1 MLYWSIVFRLPR
13 LPLKRLPTKSDIRVE
28 MQKQV
33 DEFLQSGGEVKN
45 IPNGVSGR
53 LTNEGPFRNSS
64 VFEPRAEERTFIPEV
79 VAALDERSKQLK
91 TPQPQPKK
99 KRSAPK
105 KVPIY
110 DDFGEILRWE
120 WKE

>member
-1 MLYWSIVFRLPR
+1 
-13 LPLKRLPTKSDIRVE
+13 

-33 DEFLQSGGEVKN
+33 DDFLQNGGEVKN

-53 LTNEGPFRNSS
+53 LSNEGPFRNHCA
-64 VFEPRAEERTFIPEV
+64 VFEPKAEERTFLPEV

-91 TPQPQPKK
+91 SPQTLPKK
-99 KRSAPK
+99 KRSSPK